1 MENGLDKLT
10 SREILQMYTRVSE
23 FITFLNKE
31 EKKIQKKWGIKM
43 NNLKEVNEQIEANKE
58 ILNTFPRN
66 NAKNIK
72 SMLNSNSRIQ
82 TNIYRCS
89 KQAF

>member
-31 EKKIQKKWGIKM
+31 EKNTEKSQNFNFLYTRYPLYCIKRY
-43 NNLKEVNEQIEANKE
+43 E
-58 ILNTFPRN
+58 
-66 NAKNIK
+66 
-72 SMLNSNSRIQ
+72 
-82 TNIYRCS
+82 
-89 KQAF
+89 

>member
-31 EKKIQKKWGIKM
+31 EKNTELLNFKLLMYDVGLTKKHFF
-43 NNLKEVNEQIEANKE
+43 N
-58 ILNTFPRN
+58 
-66 NAKNIK
+66 
-72 SMLNSNSRIQ
+72 
-82 TNIYRCS
+82 
-89 KQAF
+89 